1 VPGIGK
7 LGNDASKAGYDTRFE
22 AVDIRGRRVFYQA

>member
-1 VPGIGK
+1 VADILTPEH
-7 LGNDASKAGYDTRFE
+7 LSALYDTRFE